1 MLLEKPSKSIK
12 IPSDSD
18 DLDGLNYL
26 QGKELDFVNEKAYK
40 GSAAAHLEGGV
51 PSLTLILKERSAYS
65 LGQLFYFLERVVAMT
80 GYLSNVN
87 PFDQPGVDLYKKKI
101 FILLNKP
108 DQRKED

>member
-1 MLLEKPSKSIK
+1 
-12 IPSDSD
+12 
-18 DLDGLNYL
+18 
-26 QGKELDFVNEKAYK
+26 
-40 GSAAAHLEGGV
+40 
-51 PSLTLILKERSAYS
+51 